1 MQLSWLLQGGK
12 WAITVRHMCNDYTSS
27 LRESVQ
33 KRGYFWSAFSRICTS
48 YGEILRYSH
57 AVHKLICCSE
67 LILSSI
73 WAPRNFV
80 KFQITCL
87 IIRLIVIDIALLTA
101 FCNCCFVISRCFVI
115 ACSLICNCPR
125 LKYVSFNTKCLL
137 VLCD

>member
-1 MQLSWLLQGGK
+1 MQLSWLFQGSK
-12 WAITVRHMCNDYTSS
+12 WVITVRHMCTDYTSS
-27 LRESVQ
+27 LPDI
-33 KRGYFWSAFSRICTS
+33 RGYIWSAFSRIWAE
-48 YGEILRYSH
+48 YGEILRYFH

-67 LILSSI
+67 FILSSV
-73 WAPRNFV
+73 WAPRSFV

-87 IIRLIVIDIALLTA
+87 IKGLIVIDIAPLTA
-101 FCNCCFVISRCFVI
+101 LCKCYFVISRCFVI